1 MMIVSNHFLST
12 EAPLD
17 VELLFRFILE
27 TKVILTLPVGYSNI
41 VFMQESPGLPSISAA
56 KSGSAAVDTRQEQ
69 RLHIAVP
76 VKVFPDLRAAG
87 QSCCT
92 YEISMLGARLASL
105 PGIDKV
111 GQVIWIQRLNRRAK
125 YKVIWIGEGGTSHAG
140 QVGVESME
148 PGNVIWEN
156 EIKARIMSAR

>member
-1 MMIVSNHFLST
+1 
-12 EAPLD
+12 
-17 VELLFRFILE
+17 
-27 TKVILTLPVGYSNI
+27 
-41 VFMQESPGLPSISAA
+41 MQQSPGPPSTSVAN
-56 KSGSAAVDTRQEQ
+56 SGSTAVDTRQEQ
-69 RLHIAVP
+69 RLHIAVS
-76 VKVFPDLRAAG
+76 VKVFPDLRAVG

-92 YEISMLGARLASL
+92 YEISMMGARLASL
-105 PGIDKV
+105 PGINKV

-125 YKVIWIGEGGTSHAG
+125 YKVTWIGQGGTSQAG